1 VNFILILDVSFLG
14 GNKMTVT
21 GLVELLN
28 LVNISVELQKR
39 NAKTN
44 AKFKKSAVEIFAN
57 KTPVDTGDTL
67 ASEGDEDLIDGFTVF
82 ADIDYSLYND
92 QGFNHYRNGKI
103 EGFHYSDQVV
113 KDLEKPYLEEMQHNL
128 SDSIEVILKRTTN
141 SGLGFINPFT
151 GFQGRSS
158 YSFLFGGI

>member
-1 VNFILILDVSFLG
+1 MSFLG
-14 GNKMTVT
+14 GNKITAT

-44 AKFKKSAVEIFAN
+44 SKFKSQAVDIMTE
-57 KTPVDTGDTL
+57 KTPVLTGDTL
-67 ASEGDEDLIDGFTVF
+67 ASEGDETLIDGFSVF
-82 ADIDYSLYND
+82 ADIDYAIYND
-92 QGFNHYRNGKI
+92 QGTSKFTGYK
-103 EGFHYSDQVV
+103 YSNKVV
-113 KDLEKPYLEEMQHNL
+113 ETLNTPYLEEMQRNL
-128 SDSIEVILKRTTN
+128 SDSIESILKRTTN